1 MNMTDNKDKIW
12 IIEKPQYAFELI
24 HREKHTHAV
33 IGTTFEIGAV
43 NWVLRTELINYSRS
57 ALKMIFVSLVWS

>member
-43 NWVLRTELINYSRS
+43 N
-57 ALKMIFVSLVWS
+57 